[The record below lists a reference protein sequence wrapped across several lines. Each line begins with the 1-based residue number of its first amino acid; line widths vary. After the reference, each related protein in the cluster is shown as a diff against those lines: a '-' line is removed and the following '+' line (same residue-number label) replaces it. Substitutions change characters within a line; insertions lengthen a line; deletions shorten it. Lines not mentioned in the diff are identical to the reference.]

1 MRARPQLLALLLPFS
16 ASAQDFSVADVLG
29 AAAMAAPMP
38 EIRAACV
45 GACGNDRTGEAF
57 AATLGQGF
65 WGGGKAEPLPLA
77 ASARVLPVNLGFQA
91 LGPKGAG
98 GRVGGPGILGMGDGR
113 YRVEENSPFLVVI
126 RLETGFVQGR
136 FVLSR
141 DRNTGADTIGFMGR
155 VMENGAWG
163 PMREGLNPGQV
174 AYDAAS
180 DRGAVRWS
188 AGGRRQEDTYERGA
202 AGSRAMR
209 ITLNGHAHNFY
220 RD

>member
-1 MRARPQLLALLLPFS
+1 MRVTPPLLALLLPLS
-16 ASAQDFSVADVLG
+16 ASGQDFSVADVLG
-29 AAAMAAPMP
+29 AAAMAAPLP
-38 EIRAACV
+38 EFRAACV
-45 GACGNDRTGEAF
+45 GACGSDRTGEAF
-57 AATLGQGF
+57 ARTLGGGF
-65 WGGGKAEPLPLA
+65 WGGGRAEPLPLQ
-77 ASARVLPVNLGFQA
+77 ASSRVLPVNLGFSA

-113 YRVEENSPFLVVI
+113 YRVEENAPFLVVI

-141 DRNTGADTIGFMGR
+141 DSATGADTIGFMGR

-163 PMREGLNPGQV
+163 PMREGLNPGSV
-174 AYDAAS
+174 SYDAAA

-188 AGGRRQEDTYERGA
+188 AGGRRQEDSYERGGP
-202 AGSRAMR
+202 GSRSMR